1 MSVSLMMA
9 LFEWPKGARE
19 WSASSQMETGSC
31 GCVMEPIKVAAL
43 RTLDVFQEENF
54 EQWRPVSQK

>member
-31 GCVMEPIKVAAL
+31 GCVMEPIKIVAL
-43 RTLDVFQEENF
+43 RTADVSPEENVA
-54 EQWRPVSQK
+54 QWRPVSPK